1 LRFFRHGAAPAVAG
15 MDAFKH
21 AQFLGNLDRKI
32 VSVLFLLEGKAKNS
46 AFYTERFGEALL
58 QMMNKAAVDQQ

>member
-1 LRFFRHGAAPAVAG
+1 